1 MRKKSKLPFGRHG
14 QKYLESGNLQII
26 ILLFFQT
33 CPNDLFIVI
42 YYIYILYI
50 YIYIYGWVGGAL
62 TLEIHEKSHFRAF
75 FWWLLA
81 PNPPQYTLESG
92 SLDWNCSPRVAKWYA
107 KGFNHLTHQVSEWG
121 DEGWASPRPKWAIL
135 ADFKGQRPPLPPPN
149 IFNIIYIHIYI

>member
-1 MRKKSKLPFGRHG
+1 M
-14 QKYLESGNLQII
+14 
-26 ILLFFQT
+26 
-33 CPNDLFIVI
+33 
-42 YYIYILYI
+42 YIYDVEYVR
-50 YIYIYGWVGGAL
+50 GGQGGAL

-121 DEGWASPRPKWAIL
+121 DEGWASPRPNPLFWPISRVNA
-135 ADFKGQRPPLPPPN
+135 PPCPPQTYSTSY
-149 IFNIIYIHIYI
+149 IYIYIYKYIIYIYYIYILYHTT